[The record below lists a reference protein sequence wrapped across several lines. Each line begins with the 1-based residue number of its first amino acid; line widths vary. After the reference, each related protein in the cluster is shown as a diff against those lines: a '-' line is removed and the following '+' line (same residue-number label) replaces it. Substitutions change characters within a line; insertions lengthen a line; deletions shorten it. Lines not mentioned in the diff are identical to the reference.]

1 MKATHGE
8 YSAFTTKNSVRY
20 LKDGK
25 LVAFAA
31 VPPEVMSL
39 LNKQLG
45 KAPKFAPP
53 TEEEK
58 ARLRAESLQVAP
70 ELQVPQEKLQED
82 AAALVE
88 ADFAV
93 PEVPTD
99 GAEEGLRMLA
109 EEPELATKP
118 LESDFLEKVSIHSAS
133 LEDIVEAL
141 YNRFGIYTVHLK
153 KLPVADEINP
163 ITGEQ
168 FSNYH
173 LGIAYQ
179 AAISAQSRGILDRV
193 PEEGRRLIDEGRA
206 ASANFK
212 VDAAPQTM
220 GEARRANSF
229 EFRTSVNANRST
241 AATEIVHVKG
251 EDGLY
256 HAVQKEIPAGQTG
269 EFNGAASRYDAEED
283 ERLVEP
289 QMGKVVIRPNW

>member
-31 VPPEVMSL
+31 VPPEVMGL

-88 ADFAV
+88 DDFTV
-93 PEVPTD
+93 PQ
-99 GAEEGLRMLA
+99 
-109 EEPELATKP
+109 EEPELPQETPSVLLK
-118 LESDFLEKVSIHSAS
+118 EDQSDFLEKISIHSAS

-289 QMGKVVIRPNW
+289 QMGKQVIRPSW

>member
-88 ADFAV
+88 DDFTV
-93 PEVPTD
+93 PQ
-99 GAEEGLRMLA
+99 
-109 EEPELATKP
+109 EEPELPQETPSVLLK
-118 LESDFLEKVSIHSAS
+118 EDQSDFLEKISIHSAS